1 MTQSTWVVL
10 PLFWLIGGAFAVG
23 LLGRFRRVSNALLAT
38 VTALICLIGL
48 GLLTPPFILARSATL
63 TDVALPTWGG
73 AAIGSVLLRATPGA
87 LVLTALALGIAG
99 CTAVYSGRYMVRDR
113 RYATSYPL
121 LLLMLAGLLGM
132 LLTTDLFNLYLFCEL
147 MSISAYVLVAFR
159 RHTDTSIEAGFK
171 YLILGSVATLVMLLG
186 VTWIYRETGSVAL
199 PLAEGEG
206 GVWTRLG
213 MACFLVGLALKS
225 GIVPLH
231 TWLPDAYGRAPSS
244 VSALLASVISKSTLL
259 VLLQVT
265 LGLGLPA
272 QQLGLLLLA
281 FSFLNMTLGNVLALV
296 QRNTKRLLAYSSI
309 AQTGYIMFALGVGLR
324 YDVPAALDAGFFLL
338 LVHALLK
345 ALAFLSKGTCH
356 FYCDTTRVEELRGTA
371 QQLPLVAITFS
382 VALAGL
388 AGIPP
393 LAGFAAKWFILAEGI
408 TARDTLAYVG
418 IGFFLLNS
426 VLALGYYLPLIVR
439 LFAPLEAEEVE
450 RLRVSPWMGIPLLLL
465 GALALAIGLQPTP
478 WLRVAGWLPF
488 F

>member
-1 MTQSTWVVL
+1 MLGNSWVVL
-10 PLFWLIGGAFAVG
+10 PLLWLIGGAFVLG
-23 LLGRFRRVSNALLAT
+23 LIGRLWHPANTLMASL
-38 VTALICLIGL
+38 TALICVGGVLL
-48 GLLTPPFILARSATL
+48 LVPPFAQARAALLTETSF
-63 TDVALPTWGG
+63 PTWGTTS
-73 AAIGSVLLRATPGA
+73 ADRILQATPAA
-87 LVLTALALGIAG
+87 LALTALALGIAA
-99 CTAVYSGRYMVRDR
+99 CTAVYSGRYMARDR

-132 LLTTDLFNLYLFCEL
+132 LLTTDLFNLYLFSEL
-147 MSISAYVLVAFR
+147 MSIAAYVLVAFR

-171 YLILGSVATLVMLLG
+171 YLILGSVATLIMLLG
-186 VTWIYRETGSVAL
+186 VAWVYRETGSVAL
-199 PLAEGEG
+199 PLTEGHDG
-206 GVWTRLG
+206 LWARLG
-213 MACFLVGLALKS
+213 TACFLVGLALKS

-244 VSALLASVISKSTLL
+244 VSAVLASVISKSTVL
-259 VLLQVT
+259 VLLRVT

-272 QQLGLLLLA
+272 QQLGLLLVLV
-281 FSFLNMTLGNVLALV
+281 SFLNMTLGNVLALV

-309 AQTGYIMFALGVGLR
+309 AQTGYIMFALGVGLH

-345 ALAFLSKGTCH
+345 ALAFLSKGVCH
-356 FYCDTTRVEELRGTA
+356 FYCDTTQVEELQGTA
-371 QQLPLVAITFS
+371 QQLPLVAITFG

-393 LAGFAAKWFILAEGI
+393 LAGFTAKWFILAESI

-439 LFAPLEAEEVE
+439 LFTPLETEDAE
-450 RLRVSPWMGIPLLLL
+450 RLRVSPWMGIPLLVL

-478 WLRVAGWLPF
+478 WLQGAAWLAF